1 MPYFQRNPGLTDD
14 SCTLDGSKRPTFRY
28 RWLRTGGAFEEWFA
42 RTSTTSVRASHDDD
56 DDGEEEDKD
65 EDEDEDEDEDG
76 MVTCC
81 MGAGDFISS
90 VNPPK
95 KLIPVWLSNCC
106 MRVGDSISTVN
117 SERNP
122 NSGTV
127 WYGPLAKRQCNTYFV
142 NKSSSVLFEV
152 VRNSLVFTLFCSWAN
167 HGVCA

>member
-56 DDGEEEDKD
+56 DDDDGEEEDKD

-95 KLIPVWLSNCC
+95 K
-106 MRVGDSISTVN
+106 T
-117 SERNP
+117 
-122 NSGTV
+122 NSGMV
-127 WYGPLAKRQCNTYFV
+127 K
-142 NKSSSVLFEV
+142 
-152 VRNSLVFTLFCSWAN
+152 
-167 HGVCA
+167 